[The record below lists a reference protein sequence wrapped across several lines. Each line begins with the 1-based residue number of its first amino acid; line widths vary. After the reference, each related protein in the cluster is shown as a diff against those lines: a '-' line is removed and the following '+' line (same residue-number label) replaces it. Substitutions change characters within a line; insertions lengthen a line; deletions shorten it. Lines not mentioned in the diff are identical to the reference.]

1 MNISELFIK
10 RPVLSTLFIITIV
23 LFGFFSYRLLPVSV
37 LPDVDFPTIQVSV
50 SLPGAD
56 PSTMASSVALPLE
69 KQFSSIADIDSM
81 NSTSTAGSTQITL
94 QFSLERD
101 IDAAAQDVQA
111 AISSAARQLP
121 ASLPNPPSYRK
132 V

>member
-10 RPVLSTLFIITIV
+10 RPVLSTLFIVTIV

-94 QFSLERD
+94 QFSLENLGKD
-101 IDAAAQDVQA
+101 HVETI
-111 AISSAARQLP
+111 L
-121 ASLPNPPSYRK
+121 L
-132 V
+132 